1 MLRSL
6 ITHGVVLL
14 LLALC
19 AWASPVVKSVD
30 VSGEQLPAG
39 DFLNGKLWLV
49 SGGWYAVSKFYPED
63 NRSLSHKS
71 EYYACWVV
79 IANTS
84 NIEEKC
90 VKDIG
95 GIPMRLEDIR
105 ADGVRGRLW
114 GAARSWQDRI
124 AYIIRWGGDRWE
136 KAYTFTPSLW
146 NADIVD
152 IYTIDVLPDGRLVTL
167 LYVEEFKTAR
177 KDVKLVIIDTDNRKV
192 LLNKSIADF
201 GLDTGQEASFAVH
214 DHNILIAQARRLE
227 GGKYEIRVV
236 AVDASSL
243 DHKVIVQEVVY
254 ADYAWPLTVRK
265 AATPKSY
272 VAIALVRGGNYT
284 ISVYDPAGKA
294 AHASVRIPG
303 KWEKIDSAQRVLLTT
318 TDGFYGA
325 LLLVNQSKNSLTKA
339 MFLYLIGNNVL
350 TPIIGNETLIPRIPE
365 WMKWSR
371 GGIVAYIK
379 EWNTIILGFKKER
392 PLTVDAGFSPTYGV
406 IVITKD
412 IDTYI
417 KLVEDRAKEFEIVE
431 KYREDLI
438 KRAENRYNILQQ
450 LYMGYTNPNWWR
462 HLNLQKL
469 ETISNLILSL
479 LRKNLDL
486 SLQSILEKITI
497 EVAENYA
504 STLASELH
512 SIIDA
517 VLYMWVST
525 NAIQPFAE
533 TVYLQPRVENFIT
546 SNFLTFKP
554 YYQECSIH
562 TLFASDDDV
571 KSAKDYCGNIPENVY
586 NVRILI
592 YYMKDIIQQEIN
604 ALINN
609 NYYKYLNLLEQEKKF
624 AIQLFKILGGDFLP
638 TMVDRIAFESFIY
651 DPTRK
656 TSVIS
661 PHEVFYY
668 ILARQGLEQLYNM
681 LLETWFFEYTYI
693 LERNIQ
699 KPEYT
704 LKFSREVYWLPAIRI
719 NVNRDGDIYFVEV
732 TAYVKP
738 YYKFRGDLIVEVS
751 PVYNI
756 LGLEVELP
764 NIAYERFAGVELR
777 SNSEKRFIISFKKY
791 KFLNIGPEPNGY
803 RIKIY
808 AENPLIIDDKYT
820 QMLKSYPIY
829 GIFTQTNAYDRY
841 FSKILLNITSIKSS
855 GSPLTSGQMVKLNE
869 AYHKLYL
876 AVVGDNW
883 VVGYRGGQV
892 VVEWPGALFI
902 DFKNGTQ
909 LAYLPPNVSSYKVVV
924 DARDAR
930 EQIESYN
937 LTLLYNNGTQ
947 ISKLEL
953 TTSIIKGQQH
963 ELMISNLQG
972 RIVVKSLN
980 LGNYTLINA
989 TNVNVTRCFIVYN
1002 RTMCPSDVNGDG
1014 LFEDINGNGRLDFN
1028 DVVLFFRYFN
1038 VFRGYPQYFD
1048 FNKNGRVDFNDVVT
1062 LYKLVLGAGT

>member
-1 MLRSL
+1 MRRSL

-19 AWASPVVKSVD
+19 AWASPIVKSVD
-30 VSGEQLPAG
+30 VNGEQLPAG
-39 DFLNGKLWLV
+39 DFLDGKLWLA
-49 SGGWYAVSKFYPED
+49 SGGWYVVSMYSPED
-63 NRSLSHKS
+63 NRSHLPKS
-71 EYYACWVV
+71 SYYACWVV
-79 IANTS
+79 IANAN

-90 VKDIG
+90 VE
-95 GIPMRLEDIR
+95 GISGIYMRLEDIR

-114 GAARSWQDRI
+114 GAAGSWQDRI

-136 KAYTFTPSLW
+136 KAYTFAPSLW

-167 LYVEEFKTAR
+167 LYVEEFKKAS
-177 KDVKLVIIDTDNRKV
+177 KDVKLVIIDADNGKV
-192 LLNKSIADF
+192 VLNKSIADF

-214 DHNILIAQARRLE
+214 DNNILIAQARRLE

-243 DHKVIVQEVVY
+243 DHKVIVQDVVY
-254 ADYAWPLTVRK
+254 ADYAWSLTVRR

-284 ISVYDPAGKA
+284 ISVYGPAGKA

-379 EWNTIILGFKKER
+379 EWNTIILGLKKER

-412 IDTYI
+412 IGTYI

-486 SLQSILEKITI
+486 SLQNIVEKITI

-517 VLYMWVST
+517 VLYMWIST
-525 NAIQPFAE
+525 NAIQTFAE
-533 TVYLQPRVENFIT
+533 TVFQQPRVEYFVTNPD
-546 SNFLTFKP
+546 LTFRDCFS
-554 YYQECSIH
+554 Y
-562 TLFASDDDV
+562 TLFAFDNYV
-571 KSAKDYCGNIPENVY
+571 ENAKYYCVNIPENVH

-592 YYMKDIIQQEIN
+592 YYMKDIVQQEIN

-609 NYYKYLNLLEQEKKF
+609 NYYEYLRLLKEEKKF
-624 AIQLFKILGGDFLP
+624 AIQLFKILGDYLP
-638 TMVDRIAFESFIY
+638 TNVDNIAYQSFIY
-651 DPTRK
+651 QDLRK

-777 SNSEKRFIISFKKY
+777 SNSEKRFIINFKKY
-791 KFLNIGPEPNGY
+791 KFLNIEPEPNGY

-808 AENPLIIDDKYT
+808 AEKPLIIDDKYT

-855 GSPLTSGQMVKLNE
+855 GPPLTSGQMVKLNE

-892 VVEWPGALFI
+892 LVEWPGALFI

-972 RIVVKSLN
+972 RIVVKPLN
-980 LGNYTLINA
+980 IDNYTLINA
-989 TNVNVTRCFIVYN
+989 TNVDVTKCFLVYN
-1002 RTMCPSDVNGDG
+1002 RMMCPRDVNGDG
-1014 LFEDINGNGRLDFN
+1014 LLEDINGNGRLDFN
-1028 DVVLFFRYFN
+1028 DVVLFFRHFN
-1038 VFRGYPQYFD
+1038 VFREYPQYFD
-1048 FNKNGRVDFNDVVT
+1048 FNRNGRVDFNDVVT